1 MRYSASMSPKP
12 ARESTEPP
20 SARRRAPRNNGRR
33 TTLRLPSELARTIA
47 DIAKLLG
54 TTPNH
59 ALILCAERGA
69 TLYGREVEM
78 ARRAAAQSAAMDEA
92 LATADPGGEF
102 PSPDE
107 MRAAAL
113 FLRAGAD

>member
-1 MRYSASMSPKP
+1 MNPEP
-12 ARESTEPP
+12 APETPEQPL
-20 SARRRAPRNNGRR
+20 ARRRAPRNSGRR

-47 DIAKLLG
+47 EIGKLLG

-59 ALILCAERGA
+59 ALILCAERGT

-78 ARRAAAQSAAMDEA
+78 ARRAAAQSAAMDGA
-92 LATADPGGEF
+92 LAEADPGGEF
-102 PSPDE
+102 PSPEE